1 MTPTFVRTHWL
12 GTCCNMDSSSVGA
25 RWQDET
31 STKHNWLTNA
41 HDDNI
46 ASSLQRHRHGP
57 QTEIWRHPQNRK
69 YTYTPY
75 HYADKGGP
83 SHGHWQHAQKLVK
96 IWRVVLEICSWR
108 DRQTDRQTRTSLS
121 YWGRVINVYMY
132 VHSAVQ
138 QVCRCFHSHSAAEGC
153 RTDSLRHIANSRRH
167 WTRLLEAAS
176 VTAEHLELRSAWIN
190 VPAITCC
197 SSSQIKWMIG
207 QLQNTAILK
216 KTNVK
221 QVVIKS
227 LKVIINFIPVSLSM
241 YI

>member
-1 MTPTFVRTHWL
+1 MT
-12 GTCCNMDSSSVGA
+12 S
-25 RWQDET
+25 
-31 STKHNWLTNA
+31 STKPEVHVHTLSLRRQRRTEPRTLA
-41 HDDNI
+41 TCIKISEDL
-46 ASSLQRHRHGP
+46 ACSSG
-57 QTEIWRHPQNRK
+57 
-69 YTYTPY
+69 
-75 HYADKGGP
+75 DM
-83 SHGHWQHAQKLVK
+83 LV
-96 IWRVVLEICSWR
+96 E
-108 DRQTDRQTRTSLS
+108 RQTDRQTRTSLS

-153 RTDSLRHIANSRRH
+153 RTDSLQHIPNSRRH
-167 WTRLLEAAS
+167 WTRLLEVAS

-197 SSSQIKWMIG
+197 SSSQMKWTIG

-221 QVVIKS
+221 QVIIKS

>member
-1 MTPTFVRTHWL
+1 MTPSFVRTHWL
-12 GTCCNMDSSSVGA
+12 GTSCNMDSSSVGA

-41 HDDNI
+41 HDAI

-108 DRQTDRQTRTSLS
+108 DRQTDRHAHRCLTGAEWSMYTRTYTVLFNKCADVFIVTQRRKAAGQIRFGTLQTLADIERDC
-121 YWGRVINVYMY
+121 WKLLQW
-132 VHSAVQ
+132 Q
-138 QVCRCFHSHSAAEGC
+138 QSIS
-153 RTDSLRHIANSRRH
+153 
-167 WTRLLEAAS
+167 
-176 VTAEHLELRSAWIN
+176 
-190 VPAITCC
+190 
-197 SSSQIKWMIG
+197 
-207 QLQNTAILK
+207 
-216 KTNVK
+216 
-221 QVVIKS
+221 
-227 LKVIINFIPVSLSM
+227 NFVLPE
-241 YI
+241 